1 MTTDVIV
8 TEKNNAVVIERK
20 EPQVIV
26 GGMIGPAGVTTLQ
39 GLTNVDITS
48 LTNGGILVYNST
60 VQKWVATTTLDAQ
73 NMEGGYY

>member
-8 TEKNNAVVIERK
+8 TEKHNTVVVERK
-20 EPQVIV
+20 DPVV
-26 GGMIGPAGVTTLQ
+26 LVSGMIGPAGVTTLQ
-39 GLTNVDITS
+39 GLTNVDITN
-48 LTNGGILVYNST
+48 LTDGGILVYNST

>member
-20 EPQVIV
+20 DPVVIV
-26 GGMIGPAGVTTLQ
+26 SGMIGPAGVTTLQ
-39 GLTNVDITS
+39 GLTNVDVTN
-48 LTNGGILVYNST
+48 LTNGGVLVYNST
-60 VQKWVATTTLDAQ
+60 SQKWVATTTLDAQ

>member
-20 EPQVIV
+20 DPVVIIS
-26 GGMIGPAGVTTLQ
+26 GMIGPAGVTTLQ
-39 GLTNVDITS
+39 GLTNVDVTN
-48 LTNGGILVYNST
+48 LTNGGVLVYNST
-60 VQKWVATTTLDAQ
+60 SQKWVATTTLDAQ